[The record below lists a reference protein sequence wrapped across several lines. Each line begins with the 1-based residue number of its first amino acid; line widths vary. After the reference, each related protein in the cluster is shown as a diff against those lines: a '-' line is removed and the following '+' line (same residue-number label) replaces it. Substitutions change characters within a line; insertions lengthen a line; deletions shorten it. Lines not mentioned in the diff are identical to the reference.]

1 MTLAKP
7 HLEDCC
13 LIPGNL
19 VTRPMREGQHRHR
32 LMVQARSSP
41 MRGTEMSEVQVV
53 GVAIDSA
60 GQRVI
65 MLKPRDEPPGQGKL
79 LPIWIGEQE
88 ATSILVAVE
97 GLQMPRPL
105 AHDLM
110 RAAIDA
116 LGGRVDR
123 VEISSIENGT
133 FYAVVYLDGADGEHV
148 IDARPSDAIALA
160 SRAGAPLFVAEDV
173 LENAGIEDTITTPP
187 GEAGELNE
195 EHRLEE
201 FRSFLDTVNPED
213 FGE

>member
-1 MTLAKP
+1 
-7 HLEDCC
+7 
-13 LIPGNL
+13 
-19 VTRPMREGQHRHR
+19 
-32 LMVQARSSP
+32 
-41 MRGTEMSEVQVV
+41 MSEVRVI

-65 MLKPRDEPPGQGKL
+65 LLKPTDSKPGEGKL

-97 GLQMPRPL
+97 GVQMPRPL

-110 RAAIDA
+110 RSAIDA

-133 FYAVVYLDGADGEHV
+133 FYAVVYLEGADGEHV

-160 SRAGAPLFVAEDV
+160 SRTGAPMHVADEV
-173 LENAGIEDTITTPP
+173 LEGAGIADAVTQAD
-187 GEAGELNE
+187 GEISAAE
-195 EHRLEE
+195 EEQRLEE

-213 FGE
+213 FSE

>member
-1 MTLAKP
+1 
-7 HLEDCC
+7 
-13 LIPGNL
+13 
-19 VTRPMREGQHRHR
+19 
-32 LMVQARSSP
+32 
-41 MRGTEMSEVQVV
+41 MSEVQVV